1 MATQTFPRLKLKG
14 TAREIGRQHGAEF
27 ASRIHDNIKIYY
39 RNFAHY
45 ASLDPETVF
54 ARAKTFI
61 PIIED
66 FDREL
71 MEEIRG
77 IAEGAKARLE
87 DVVAINARTEMMFKE
102 GVKLIQAECTSLAAT
117 PEAVGNQHTLIGQN
131 WDWMPQIQK
140 NCVLLDIEQ
149 ASKPR
154 VITFTEA
161 GIVGKIGMNSAG
173 VGLCCN
179 LLVGAETAPG
189 VPFHLLCRG
198 ILNSSSMGDAVGV
211 VFSNQSGACGNFLIG
226 HGDGEAID
234 LENTPKGGDYL
245 YGRTGVM
252 SHTNHFESRVAVD
265 DQGRKLIPDTI
276 LRYCR
281 SGKLL
286 DQEKGRVSP
295 ETFQH
300 VFKDHFNYPAAIC
313 RHRNEALPE
322 PEQLQTNASIIMDLT
337 ERVMMLCHGS
347 PCKGEYQE
355 ISFTQ

>member
-1 MATQTFPRLKLKG
+1 MAKQTFPRLRLKG
-14 TAREIGRQHGAEF
+14 SPHEIGRQHGAEF
-27 ASRIHDNIKIYY
+27 ASRIHDNIKIYF
-39 RNFAHY
+39 RNFSHY
-45 ASLDPETVF
+45 ASLDADAVF
-54 ARAKTFI
+54 ARAKGFI
-61 PIIED
+61 PIIES

-71 MEEIRG
+71 MDEIRG
-77 IAEGAKARLE
+77 IADGAKARLE

-102 GVKLIQAECTSLAAT
+102 GVKLMHGECTSLAAT
-117 PEAVGNQHTLIGQN
+117 SESTTNHHTMIGQN

-140 NCVLLDIEQ
+140 NCVLLEIEQ
-149 ASKPR
+149 ASKPD

-161 GIVGKIGMNSAG
+161 GVVGKIGMNSDG
-173 VGLCCN
+173 IGLCCN
-179 LLVGAETAPG
+179 LLVGAQTVPG

-211 VFSNQSGACGNFLIG
+211 IFGNQSGACGNFLIG

-252 SHTNHFESRVAVD
+252 SHTNHFESRVAVE

-286 DQEKGRVSP
+286 NQENGHVGPDS
-295 ETFQH
+295 FQR

-337 ERVMMLCHGS
+337 DRRMMLCHGS
-347 PCKGEYQE
+347 PCQGDYDE
-355 ISFTQ
+355 ITFSQ